1 MNKRKFSSCLNEHWT
16 SRGKYKMVAKAAYET
31 EEDARRFMLENK
43 VPKNYKAYKCSHCGQ
58 WHIGHMHF
66 PKKVKNEYNG
76 K

>member
-31 EEDARRFMLENK
+31 EEDACRFMLENK
-43 VPKNYKAYKCSHCGQ
+43 VPKNYKAYKCSHCGK
-58 WHIGHMHF
+58 WHVGHMHF
-66 PKKVKNEYNG
+66 PKKVK